1 MEQKCGSRVRVA
13 THDWILNEL
22 VIELMWKGVLA
33 ERNAAALGICCLSTR
48 AFLTSTQ

>member
-22 VIELMWKGVLA
+22 VIELCGKVYWLKGMLRRLA
-33 ERNAAALGICCLSTR
+33 SAA
-48 AFLTSTQ
+48 